1 MIHVFNF
8 LYLLHMSHL
17 CGVHGWAV
25 DIKKLLTG
33 FAVDINIM
41 LGFIYKTRML
51 TIHVNKTEHTTSL
64 PLLNLKNIVDLK
76 IHVSLTLIVRPKM
89 ALLEVSPRALFTL
102 YNMATMCHR
111 A

>member
-17 CGVHGWAV
+17 CGVHEGMHGWAV

-41 LGFIYKTRML
+41 SSFICKTRML
-51 TIHVNKTEHTTSL
+51 TIQ
-64 PLLNLKNIVDLK
+64 
-76 IHVSLTLIVRPKM
+76 VSECELM
-89 ALLEVSPRALFTL
+89 YCS
-102 YNMATMCHR
+102 
-111 A
+111 